1 MQQLVLQMPSS
12 RATQSGYRGRVRSGC
27 LTCRSRKVKCD
38 ELRPVCQNCKRLKR
52 SCVYKPRKSRQYQY
66 QRSPPRNTGQATS
79 DGSGSAAGLGRL
91 TQVESASQQYPSPSS
106 EEQDESLAAGVAA
119 EGGINSNIV
128 GDTAKNPFQSPDSS
142 IVDIIVRLHKALRRQ
157 DGTSR
162 TIDDAEFEAAT
173 PSTLI
178 SRDIELTTT
187 IDVLATRQAPLP
199 LSFAFFVDQVDC
211 PAVTPFDGVNWRR
224 MKAEVVGVG
233 TSNEAVA
240 EAIVALSA
248 LYKGQMY
255 GLPLSKAMCLYK
267 SARLA
272 YEKLLGEGVEDFEIV
287 LVTTFLLSLFES
299 MQYYETDALL
309 REPGEK
315 FIHRLEAWTQSQLP
329 RSSLA
334 IRIIVWLRLLHTI
347 AIRGGGMGL
356 ISDRIYNLF
365 SSCSDAAIPSLAVPS
380 DQLPEDKSTHLY
392 ETIASSVFDF
402 YFRLQMISGEIAKL
416 THYHRSRTAGADQE
430 DVTQQ
435 IAHITLRLHRLW
447 DTRSAAQRQ
456 TPGDLRAHL
465 ESKVADPIIALVGMC
480 HAAYHAEFI
489 EIGRVL
495 GDPVSEFAESRQAMR
510 QMREIVDG
518 DWNVYQQGRGTS
530 GLKTGYLRPLFL
542 YAIECMDREESQW
555 AVERLESIR
564 NPICRSDF
572 FAVFARELS
581 EAQLRKERRVTTRF
595 FCMWHFGVPPPFL

>member
-1 MQQLVLQMPSS
+1 MQELELQRPSS
-12 RATQSGYRGRVRSGC
+12 GMAQPGYRGRVRSGC

-38 ELRPVCQNCKRLKR
+38 ELRPVCRNCARLKR

-66 QRSPPRNTGQATS
+66 QCLSSRNTGLAAS
-79 DGSGSAAGLGRL
+79 DGSGSTAGSGRL
-91 TQVESASQQYPSPSS
+91 AEVESASQQYPSPSS
-106 EEQDESLAAGVAA
+106 EEQDDSLTAGSAT

-128 GDTAKNPFQSPDSS
+128 GDTAKNPFLSPDGS
-142 IVDIIVRLHKALRRQ
+142 IVDITVRLQKALRRQ

-162 TIDDAEFEAAT
+162 TTDDAEFESAT

-187 IDVLATRQAPLP
+187 IDLLATRQVPLS

-211 PAVTPFDGVNWRR
+211 PAITPFDGVNWRR
-224 MKAEVVGVG
+224 MKAEVVGIG

-240 EAIVALSA
+240 EAIVALST
-248 LYKGQMY
+248 LYRGQMY

-267 SARLA
+267 ATRSA
-272 YEKLLGEGVEDFEIV
+272 YEKLLDEGIEDFDIV
-287 LVTTFLLSLFES
+287 LVAAFLLSLFES

-315 FIHRLEAWTQSQLP
+315 KLIHRLEAWTQSQLP

-334 IRIIVWLRLLHTI
+334 IRIIVWLRLLHTT
-347 AIRGGGMGL
+347 AIRGGGLGL
-356 ISDRIYNLF
+356 MSDRIYNLF
-365 SSCSDAAIPSLAVPS
+365 SSCSDAAIPSLAVPL
-380 DQLPEDKSTHLY
+380 DHLPEDMSTHVY
-392 ETIASSVFDF
+392 ETIASPVFDF

-416 THYHRSRTAGADQE
+416 THYHRSRTTGVDQE

-465 ESKVADPIIALVGMC
+465 ESNVAG
-480 HAAYHAEFI
+480 AYHAEFI

-495 GDPVSEFAESRQAMR
+495 GDPVSELAESRQAMH
-510 QMREIVDG
+510 QLREIIDG
-518 DWNVYQQGRGTS
+518 DWNVHQQGRGTS
-530 GLKTGYLRPLFL
+530 GLRTGYLRPLFL
-542 YAIECMDREESQW
+542 YAIECVDREESQW

-572 FAVFARELS
+572 FAAFARELS

-595 FCMWHFGVPPPFL
+595 FCIWHFGVPPPFL